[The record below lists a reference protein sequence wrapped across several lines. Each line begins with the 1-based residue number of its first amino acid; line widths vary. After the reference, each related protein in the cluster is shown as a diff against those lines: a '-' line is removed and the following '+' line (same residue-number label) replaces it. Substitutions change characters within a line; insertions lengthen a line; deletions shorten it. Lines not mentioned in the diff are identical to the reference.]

1 MVFLYI
7 LLGILA
13 FFSLI
18 MFIPVKLGVQY
29 REKAE
34 LYLKILFIKI
44 KLSPRK
50 KKVNLKKYTPHAME
64 KARKKKIKAQIKKEK
79 RLAKKKASKT
89 KTTSNSDKKKMSKLK
104 EIFSHPTDIPSF
116 ITDIYDIISTVTGKF
131 SKRLKIKIVNFNI
144 NIGSDNAAK
153 TAILY
158 GGVCA
163 GINALITLLVH
174 HTRYNE
180 NDNDNISVIPDFTSE
195 KTVCDIHLQI
205 SLRPGQVFTF
215 LFSALP
221 EIFRIVDYI

>member
-7 LLGILA
+7 LLGILL

-18 MFIPVKLGVQY
+18 MFIPVKLGIQY
-29 REKAE
+29 KEKAE
-34 LYLKILFIKI
+34 LYLKILFVKI

-50 KKVNLKKYTPHAME
+50 KKVNLKKYSHHAME
-64 KARKKKIKAQIKKEK
+64 KARKKKIKQQIKKEK
-79 RLAKKKASKT
+79 KLAKKNAARSKANT
-89 KTTSNSDKKKMSKLK
+89 KEKKVSKLRD
-104 EIFSHPTDIPSF
+104 IFTHPTDIPAF
-116 ITDIYDIISTVTGKF
+116 LTDVYDIISTVTGKF
-131 SKRLKIKIVNFNI
+131 SKRLKIKIVNFNV
-144 NIGSDNAAK
+144 NLGSDNAAK

-158 GGVCA
+158 GAVCA
-163 GINALITLLVH
+163 GINTLITVLVH